1 MLGVNRGT
9 LYALVQTTKGM
20 TMTTTAWDARD
31 AAAML
36 DILHRQ
42 RAAFTAELPVTAA
55 TRKARL
61 RRALNAVIDNKDSL
75 VAALSE
81 DFGHRSTEMSL
92 ITDIMASVKPL
103 KHAIKHLDAWMK
115 PESRPLDF
123 PMKLLGARA
132 RVEFQPKGVI
142 GIISPW
148 NFPVNLTFAPLAGVL
163 AAGNRAM
170 IKPSEFTPVTSALMK
185 EMLAAVFDET
195 EIAVITGGSEAGKA
209 FSELPFDHLV
219 FTGGTG
225 IARHVMMAA
234 AKNLVPLTLEL
245 GGKSPTIISRS
256 ADVGVATERITLG
269 KMMNAGQICLA
280 PDYLLVPEEQEAAV
294 VEGLKAATAKLYP
307 TLLANPDYTSVLGAR
322 HRERLEAHVEDARAK
337 GATIEVVNPANEDFT
352 KQNTNKMPLH
362 IIRNP
367 TDEMTVMQE
376 EIFGPLLPVR
386 TYATVDG
393 AIAEVNRRDRPLG
406 LYWFGTDG
414 AEKRRVL
421 DRTISGGVTV
431 NDVIFHVA
439 AEELPFG
446 GVGNAGMGSYHGAD
460 GFKEFSHAKSVYTQP
475 KIDLAGLAGFKPPYG
490 DKTRKALARELK
502 A

>member
-1 MLGVNRGT
+1 M
-9 LYALVQTTKGM
+9 ATTA
-20 TMTTTAWDARD
+20 TAAWDARD

-55 TRKARL
+55 SRKARL
-61 RRALNAVIDNKDSL
+61 QRALMALLDNKDRF

-92 ITDIMASVKPL
+92 VTDIMSSVKPL
-103 KHAIKHLDAWMK
+103 KHAIKHLDRWMTA
-115 PESRPLDF
+115 ESRPLDF

-148 NFPVNLTFAPLAGVL
+148 NFPVNLTFGPLAGVL

-170 IKPSEFTPVTSALMK
+170 IKPSEFTPVTSALLK
-185 EMLAAVFDET
+185 QVLEAAFDLT
-195 EIAVITGGSEAGKA
+195 EIAVVTGGSEAGKA

-225 IARHVMMAA
+225 IGKHVMAAA

-256 ADVGVATERITLG
+256 ADIGVATERIAMG

-280 PDYLLVPEEQEAAV
+280 PDYLIVPVEQEGAV
-294 VEGLKAATAKLYP
+294 VEGLKAATAKMYP
-307 TLLANPDYTSVLGAR
+307 TLLNNPDYTSVLGAR
-322 HRERLEAHVEDARAK
+322 HRERLEAHVADAIAK
-337 GATIEVVNPANEDFT
+337 GATVDVVNPANEDFS

-386 TYATVDG
+386 TYSTVDG
-393 AIAEVNRRDRPLG
+393 AIDEVNRRDRPLG
-406 LYWFGTDG
+406 LYWFGQDD
-414 AEKRRVL
+414 AEQRRVL

-431 NDVIFHVA
+431 NDVVFHVS
-439 AEELPFG
+439 AEDLPFG
-446 GVGNAGMGSYHGAD
+446 GIGPAGMGSYHGHD
-460 GFKEFSHAKSVYTQP
+460 GFKAFSHAKAIYTQP
-475 KIDLAGLAGFKPPYG
+475 KLDLAGLAGFKPPYG

-502 A
+502 P

>member
-1 MLGVNRGT
+1 M
-9 LYALVQTTKGM
+9 ATTA
-20 TMTTTAWDARD
+20 TTAWDARD
-31 AAAML
+31 AAAMQ
-36 DILHRQ
+36 DILARQ

-61 RRALNAVIDNKDSL
+61 QRALAVLLDNKDRL

-92 ITDIMASVKPL
+92 VTDIMASVKPL

-170 IKPSEFTPVTSALMK
+170 IKPSEFTPVTSDLMK
-185 EMLAAVFDET
+185 TMLAAAFDET
-195 EIAVITGGSEAGKA
+195 EIAVITGGAEAGKA
-209 FSELPFDHLV
+209 FAELAFDHLV

-225 IARHVMMAA
+225 IARHVMTAA

-256 ADVGVATERITLG
+256 ADIGVATERIAMG

-280 PDYLLVPEEQEAAV
+280 PDYLIVPQESEAEV
-294 VEGLKAATAKLYP
+294 VAGLKTATAKMYP
-307 TLLANPDYTSVLGAR
+307 TLLSNPDYTSVLGAR
-322 HRERLEAHVEDARAK
+322 HRERLEAHVSDAIAK
-337 GATIEVVNPANEDFT
+337 GATVEIVNPANEDFAQ
-352 KQNTNKMPLH
+352 QNTNKMPLH
-362 IIRNP
+362 LIRNP
-367 TDEMTVMQE
+367 TDDMTVMQE
-376 EIFGPLLPVR
+376 EIFGPLLPIR
-386 TYATVDG
+386 TYSTVDG
-393 AIAEVNRRDRPLG
+393 AIDEVNRRDRPLG
-406 LYWFGTDG
+406 LYWFGQDA
-414 AEKRRVL
+414 AEQRRVL

-431 NDVIFHVA
+431 NDVIFHVS

-446 GVGNAGMGSYHGAD
+446 GIGNAGMGSYHGAD
-460 GFKEFSHAKSVYTQP
+460 GFKEFSHAKAIYTQP
-475 KIDLAGLAGFKPPYG
+475 KLDLAGLAGFKPPYG

>member
-1 MLGVNRGT
+1 M
-9 LYALVQTTKGM
+9 
-20 TMTTTAWDARD
+20 
-31 AAAML
+31 
-36 DILHRQ
+36 
-42 RAAFTAELPVTAA
+42 
-55 TRKARL
+55 
-61 RRALNAVIDNKDSL
+61 SL
-75 VAALSE
+75 V
-81 DFGHRSTEMSL
+81 
-92 ITDIMASVKPL
+92 TDIMSSVKPI
-103 KHAIKHLDAWMK
+103 KHAMKHLDAWMK

-123 PMKLLGARA
+123 PLKLLGAKA
-132 RVEFQPKGVI
+132 RIEFQPKGVV

-148 NFPVNLTFAPLAGVL
+148 NFPINLAFSPLAGVL

-185 EMLAAVFDET
+185 ELIEATFDET
-195 EIAVITGGSEAGKA
+195 EIAVITGGAEVGKA

-225 IARHVMMAA
+225 IGRHVMAA
-234 AKNLVPLTLEL
+234 AARNLVPLTLEL
-245 GGKSPTIISRS
+245 GGKSPTIISRT
-256 ADVGVATERITLG
+256 ADIGLATERIAMG

-280 PDYLLVPEEQEAAV
+280 PDYLLVPQEQEAAV
-294 VEGLKAATAKLYP
+294 VEGLKTATTKMYP

-322 HRERLEAHVEDARAK
+322 HRERLEAHVADARAK
-337 GATIEVVNPANEDFT
+337 GATVEIVNPANEDFS

-386 TYATVDG
+386 TYSTIDG
-393 AIAEVNRRDRPLG
+393 AIDEVNRRDRPLG
-406 LYWFGTDG
+406 LYFFGQDK
-414 AEKRRVL
+414 AEETRVL

-431 NDVIFHVA
+431 NDVIFHIS

-446 GVGNAGMGSYHGAD
+446 GIGPAGMGSYHGHD
-460 GFKEFSHAKSVYTQP
+460 GFKEFSHKKSVYTQP
-475 KIDLAGLAGFKPPYG
+475 KLDLAGLAGFKPPYG
-490 DKTRKALARELK
+490 EKTRKALARELK

>member
-1 MLGVNRGT
+1 
-9 LYALVQTTKGM
+9 M
-20 TMTTTAWDARD
+20 TATATASWDARD
-31 AAAML
+31 AAAMQ
-36 DILHRQ
+36 DILLRQ

-61 RRALNAVIDNKDSL
+61 QRALGVLLDNKDKL

-92 ITDIMASVKPL
+92 VTDIMASVKPL
-103 KHAIKHLDAWMK
+103 KHAIKHLDGWMK

-170 IKPSEFTPVTSALMK
+170 IKPSEFTPVTSDLMK
-185 EMLAAVFDET
+185 AILASAFDET
-195 EIAVITGGSEAGKA
+195 EIAVITGGAEAGKA
-209 FSELPFDHLV
+209 FAELAFDHLV
-219 FTGGTG
+219 FTGGTA
-225 IARHVMMAA
+225 IARHVMTAA

-256 ADVGVATERITLG
+256 ADIGVATERIAMG

-280 PDYLLVPEEQEAAV
+280 PDYLIVPQEAEAEV
-294 VEGLKAATAKLYP
+294 VAGLKAATAKMYP
-307 TLLANPDYTSVLGAR
+307 TLLSNPDYTSVLGAR
-322 HRERLEAHVEDARAK
+322 HRERLEAHVTDAIAK
-337 GATIEVVNPANEDFT
+337 GATVEIVNPANEDFSQ
-352 KQNTNKMPLH
+352 QNTNKMPLH
-362 IIRNP
+362 LIRNP
-367 TDEMTVMQE
+367 TDDMTVMQE
-376 EIFGPLLPVR
+376 EIFGPLLPIR
-386 TYATVDG
+386 TYSTVDG
-393 AIAEVNRRDRPLG
+393 AIDEVNRRDRPLG
-406 LYWFGTDG
+406 LYWFGQDA
-414 AEKRRVL
+414 AEQRRVL

-431 NDVIFHVA
+431 NDVVFHVS

-446 GVGNAGMGSYHGAD
+446 GIGNAGMGSYHGAD
-460 GFKEFSHAKSVYTQP
+460 GFKEFSHAKAIYTQP
-475 KIDLAGLAGFKPPYG
+475 KLDLAGLAGFKPPYG

>member
-1 MLGVNRGT
+1 M
-9 LYALVQTTKGM
+9 A
-20 TMTTTAWDARD
+20 TTATASWDARD
-31 AAAML
+31 AAAMR
-36 DILHRQ
+36 DILDRQ

-61 RRALNAVIDNKDSL
+61 QRALAVLLDNKDQL
-75 VAALSE
+75 VAAMSE

-92 ITDIMASVKPL
+92 VTDIMSSVKPI
-103 KHAIKHLDAWMK
+103 KHALKHLDAWMK
-115 PESRPLDF
+115 PENRPLDF
-123 PMKLLGARA
+123 PLKLLGARA

-185 EMLAAVFDET
+185 QILEAAFDAT
-195 EIAVITGGSEAGKA
+195 EVAVITGGAEAGKA

-225 IARHVMMAA
+225 IARHVMAAA

-245 GGKSPTIISRS
+245 GGKSPTIVSRS
-256 ADVGVATERITLG
+256 ADIGQATERIAMG
-269 KMMNAGQICLA
+269 KLMNAGQICLA
-280 PDYLLVPEEQEAAV
+280 PDYLLVAQEQESAV
-294 VEGLKAATAKLYP
+294 VDGLKAATAKMYP

-337 GATIEVVNPANEDFT
+337 GATIEIVNPANEDFS

-386 TYATVDG
+386 TYTTMDG
-393 AIAEVNRRDRPLG
+393 AIDEVNRRDRPLG
-406 LYWFGTDG
+406 LYFFGQDK
-414 AEKRRVL
+414 AEENRVL
-421 DRTISGGVTV
+421 ERTISGGVTV
-431 NDVIFHVA
+431 NDVIFHIS

-446 GVGNAGMGSYHGAD
+446 GIGNAGMGSYHGHD
-460 GFKEFSHAKSVYTQP
+460 GFKEFSHAKAIYTQP
-475 KIDLAGLAGFKPPYG
+475 KLDLAGLAGFKPPYG
-490 DKTRKALARELK
+490 EKTKKALARELK

>member
-1 MLGVNRGT
+1 M
-9 LYALVQTTKGM
+9 A
-20 TMTTTAWDARD
+20 TTTAWDARD
-31 AAAML
+31 AAAMQY
-36 DILHRQ
+36 ILLRQ

-61 RRALNAVIDNKDSL
+61 QRAMAVVLDNRDRL

-103 KHAIKHLDAWMK
+103 KHAIKHLDGWMK
-115 PESRPLDF
+115 PENRPLDF

-148 NFPVNLTFAPLAGVL
+148 NFPVNLTFGPLAGVL

-185 EMLAAVFDET
+185 ELLEAAFDLAEV
-195 EIAVITGGSEAGKA
+195 AVITGGSEAGKA
-209 FSELPFDHLV
+209 FSELPFDHMI
-219 FTGGTG
+219 FTGGTAIG
-225 IARHVMMAA
+225 RHVMAAA

-245 GGKSPTIISRS
+245 GGKSPTIVSRS
-256 ADVGVATERITLG
+256 ADIARATDRIAMG

-280 PDYLLVPEEQEAAV
+280 PDYLLVPEEKEGEV
-294 VEGLKAATAKLYP
+294 VAGLKAATAKMYP

-337 GATIEVVNPANEDFT
+337 GATIDIVNPANEDFAR
-352 KQNTNKMPLH
+352 QNTNKMPLH
-362 IIRNP
+362 ILRNV
-367 TDEMTVMQE
+367 TDDMTVMQE

-386 TYATVDG
+386 TYATLDG
-393 AIAEVNRRDRPLG
+393 AIDEVNRRDRPLG
-406 LYWFGTDG
+406 LYWFGTDK
-414 AEKRRVL
+414 AEERRVL

-431 NDVIFHVA
+431 NDVVFHVS
-439 AEELPFG
+439 AEDLPFG
-446 GVGNAGMGSYHGAD
+446 GIGPAGMGSYHGHD
-460 GFKEFSHAKSVYTQP
+460 GFKAFSHAKAIYTQP
-475 KIDLAGLAGFKPPYG
+475 KLDLAALAGFKPPYG
-490 DKTRKALARELK
+490 AKTHKALARELK
-502 A
+502 M

>member
-1 MLGVNRGT
+1 M
-9 LYALVQTTKGM
+9 A
-20 TMTTTAWDARD
+20 TTATAAWDKRD
-31 AAAML
+31 AAAMR
-36 DILHRQ
+36 DILERQ

-61 RRALNAVIDNKDSL
+61 SRALTALLDNRDRF

-92 ITDIMASVKPL
+92 VTDIMSSVKPL
-103 KHAIKHLDAWMK
+103 KHAMKHLEGWMK

-148 NFPVNLTFAPLAGVL
+148 NFPVNLTFGPLAGVL

-170 IKPSEFTPVTSALMK
+170 IKPSEFTPVTSALLK
-185 EMLAAVFDET
+185 EVLEAAFDAT
-195 EIAVITGGSEAGKA
+195 EVAVVTGASEVGKA

-225 IARHVMMAA
+225 IGRHVMAAA

-256 ADVGVATERITLG
+256 ADIGVATERIAMG
-269 KMMNAGQICLA
+269 KMMNAGQVCLA
-280 PDYLLVPEEQEAAV
+280 PDYLLVPQEQEGAV
-294 VEGLKAATAKLYP
+294 VEGLKAATAKMYP
-307 TLLANPDYTSVLGAR
+307 TLLDNPDYTSVLGAR
-322 HRERLEAHVEDARAK
+322 HRERLEAHVADARAK
-337 GATIEVVNPANEDFT
+337 GAVVEVVNPANEDFS

-386 TYATVDG
+386 TYSTVDG
-393 AIAEVNRRDRPLG
+393 AIDEVNRRDRPLG
-406 LYWFGTDG
+406 LYWFGQDD
-414 AEKRRVL
+414 AEQRRVL
-421 DRTISGGVTV
+421 DRTISGGVTI
-431 NDVIFHVA
+431 NDVIFHIS
-439 AEELPFG
+439 AEDLPFG
-446 GVGNAGMGSYHGAD
+446 GIGPAGMGSYHGVD
-460 GFKEFSHAKSVYTQP
+460 GFRAFSHAKAIYSQP
-475 KIDLAGLAGFKPPYG
+475 KLDLAGLAGFKPPYG

-502 A
+502 P